1 MCVSFE
7 KLQKF
12 QKSNGK
18 NERKKNTNHS
28 KVLTTQKKNV
38 KSNDLLS
45 LVVRDNSLPNVYGSS
60 LKMWCR
66 RCGVYRRSEV
76 FHHFLLYFTSY
87 LNNSLALIDAHLHIR
102 THSRIDG
109 DVPFFASA
117 NTHAL
122 ESLQRNSTALN
133 VWTLYDANGMK
144 AIQPKQIPSGIR
156 CF

>member
-1 MCVSFE
+1 MFFF

-18 NERKKNTNHS
+18 KWKKKNTNHS

-38 KSNDLLS
+38 KSNELFS
-45 LVVRDNSLPNVYGSS
+45 LVVRDNSLPNVYGS
-60 LKMWCR
+60 LLEMWCR

-117 NTHAL
+117 CVIPTH
-122 ESLQRNSTALN
+122 
-133 VWTLYDANGMK
+133 TLWNRSNGTVRHWMFERF
-144 AIQPKQIPSGIR
+144 R
-156 CF
+156 CE